1 MQPFIYEFSKF
12 KTDKIVERREEIIV
26 RGEKM
31 MVNDEK

>member
-12 KTDKIVERREEIIV
+12 KTDKIVEGREEIIV